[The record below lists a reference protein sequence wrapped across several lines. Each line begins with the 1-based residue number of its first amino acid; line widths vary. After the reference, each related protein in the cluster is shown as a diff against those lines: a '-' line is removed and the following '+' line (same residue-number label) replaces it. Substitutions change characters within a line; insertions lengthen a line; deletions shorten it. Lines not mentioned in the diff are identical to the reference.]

1 MNKRRKNRKHSVH
14 QTEYQRERKR
24 ITSFIRRAEKRGYI
38 IPEGLLPRIP
48 KTITSASVR
57 RLKKITP
64 DLIYNKSQ
72 YAGEASYGEIVSG
85 VRGRDLERSLAA
97 KRAAHTRKLKETEKE
112 ILSQDFYTR
121 VILSNWVAQVKT
133 SNKNI
138 ERILLSWLRENIQ
151 EYGQKRTA
159 KMLEEGAKAGVTVT
173 FEVLYNEAYTMIYIR
188 DMMSY
193 MPLKTVGFD
202 GENLSP
208 QEFNAILTEK
218 LELYE
223 NWDT

>member
-1 MNKRRKNRKHSVH
+1 MAKKRKTRKQSAYQVA
-14 QTEYQRERKR
+14 YQRERKR

-38 IPEGLLPRIP
+38 IPEGFLPRTP
-48 KTITSASVR
+48 KTITAASVR

-64 DLIYNKSQ
+64 ELIYKKSQ

-112 ILSQDFYTR
+112 ISNQDFYTR
-121 VILSNWVAQVKT
+121 VVLSNWIAQVKT

-138 ERILLSWLRENIQ
+138 ERILMSWLRENIQ
-151 EYGQKRTA
+151 EYGTKRTA
-159 KMLEEGAKAGVTVT
+159 KMLEEGANAGVTVT

-202 GENLSP
+202 GEDLTH

-223 NWDT
+223 DWGI